1 VLTLLKYS
9 RNWGFFFYRERNI
22 DELLKGG
29 YRDIARRLTSGGDYR
44 DKAQKEDTGK
54 IVRIKPIFRQ
64 EIVSPVFDLLNG
76 FFPEEDRKILK
87 LIMISGDDSPRAL
100 TFLGPGN
107 RLADSFKKLY
117 ESDLIT
123 GCQKKELESWIVVN
137 FQFRDDHGIKKFKPK
152 YLNNIISTNQI
163 PCKNPIL
170 EVMGDRITGKIMIR
184 KKF

>member
-1 VLTLLKYS
+1 MIFSIAQAEIQGKLITNSPLPKQKKIALKDPQEEV
-9 RNWGFFFYRERNI
+9 G
-22 DELLKGG
+22 L
-29 YRDIARRLTSGGDYR
+29 
-44 DKAQKEDTGK
+44 EDTG
-54 IVRIKPIFRQ
+54 IPETGENPIRIKPIFKT
-64 EIVSPVFDLLNG
+64 EFVNPVFDLLNG

-87 LIMISGDDSPRAL
+87 LIMISGDDSPWVL

-123 GCQKKELESWIVVN
+123 GCQKKELEKWIAVN
-137 FQFRDDHGIKKFKPK
+137 FQYRDDHGIKKFKPK

-170 EVMGDRITGKIMIR
+170 EVMGDRITGKVMIR
-184 KKF
+184 KEF